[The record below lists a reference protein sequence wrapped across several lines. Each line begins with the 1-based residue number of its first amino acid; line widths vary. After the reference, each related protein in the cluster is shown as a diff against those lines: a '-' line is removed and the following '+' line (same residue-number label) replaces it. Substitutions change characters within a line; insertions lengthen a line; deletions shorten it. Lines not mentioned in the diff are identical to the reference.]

1 MDIIANFYKDSY
13 GRKLKRIAENRLYVD
28 EKAFYTIKEM
38 KNNIR
43 NVLSVISVN
52 FESVYKPYTA
62 KTQYK
67 RWAQKN
73 YKVFKFKRWY
83 FAFDMIKINEDNRQY
98 VNIVDVIYE
107 AEYTNDKFDE
117 FLYDKQNYNLY
128 QKKVL
133 YESIMRDVAKI
144 VKKAIIEYDK

>member
-13 GRKLKRIAENRLYVD
+13 RRKLKRIAENRLYVD

-67 RWAQKN
+67 RWA
-73 YKVFKFKRWY
+73 
-83 FAFDMIKINEDNRQY
+83 
-98 VNIVDVIYE
+98 
-107 AEYTNDKFDE
+107 
-117 FLYDKQNYNLY
+117 
-128 QKKVL
+128 
-133 YESIMRDVAKI
+133 
-144 VKKAIIEYDK
+144 

>member
-67 RWAQKN
+67 RWAYKN

-83 FAFDMIKINEDNRQY
+83 FAFDMIKINEDNR
-98 VNIVDVIYE
+98 
-107 AEYTNDKFDE
+107 
-117 FLYDKQNYNLY
+117 
-128 QKKVL
+128 
-133 YESIMRDVAKI
+133 
-144 VKKAIIEYDK
+144 